1 MDFLYE
7 MIFLGLIETMKS
19 KHVTRWIKLVIAI
32 LVSILFVSVFTV
44 IAAYIV
50 FGEDIHISE
59 RILYAIFMV
68 IITSYYIHL
77 IKGINQKI
85 ISNNRT

>member
-32 LVSILFVSVFTV
+32 IVSILFVSVFTV

-50 FGEDIHISE
+50 FGEDIRISD
-59 RILYAIFMV
+59 RILYAIFMI

-77 IKGINQKI
+77 IKGINQKK
-85 ISNNRT
+85 